1 MLIASRRTLISTEDK
16 QNDLSN
22 QEVINECRTNDGAG
36 LEPSPNGKTAAAG
49 RGEHAG
55 KVIPT
60 DQLVSVLEN
69 LLAPG
74 DRVVLEGN
82 NQKQA
87 DFSLAHAGG
96 S

>member
-1 MLIASRRTLISTEDK
+1 MNTKLTTGRVWNRRRMEKQRRLSEANIS
-16 QNDLSN
+16 
-22 QEVINECRTNDGAG
+22 
-36 LEPSPNGKTAAAG
+36 
-49 RGEHAG
+49 G

-60 DQLVSVLEN
+60 DQLVSALEN

-87 DFSLAHAGG
+87 DFLSRMLAEVNPKK
-96 S
+96 SMTYI

>member
-1 MLIASRRTLISTEDK
+1 MPNQSANGINAPIPPQWRRRRDEKERRL
-16 QNDLSN
+16 
-22 QEVINECRTNDGAG
+22 
-36 LEPSPNGKTAAAG
+36 TAARRIAN
-49 RGEHAG
+49 G

-60 DQLVSVLEN
+60 GDIVAALEA

-87 DFSLAHAGG
+87 DFLS
-96 S
+96 

>member
-1 MLIASRRTLISTEDK
+1 MSAEQTTGRVWNHRRTEKQRRLTEAK
-16 QNDLSN
+16 VS
-22 QEVINECRTNDGAG
+22 
-36 LEPSPNGKTAAAG
+36 
-49 RGEHAG
+49 G

-60 DQLVSVLEN
+60 DQLVAVLEQ

-82 NQKQA
+82 NQKQVFPLA
-87 DFSLAHAGG
+87 DAGG